1 MIANPFSLEGKTVLV
16 TGASSGIGRAI
27 AVECSK
33 MQAKLVITGRNVERL
48 SETLTMLEGNGHQQI
63 ITDLNDENHL
73 KNLVEQ
79 CANLNGVVLC
89 AGIDKRLPVKF
100 INKNDFDEIMQTNLF
115 APSFLMQQLLKK
127 KKIEKQSSIV
137 YISSIAAYSAD
148 MGHAMYSASKGALN
162 SFARV
167 MALELAPQQIRVN
180 CILPG
185 VVDTNIL
192 QSGMLTEEQFKEEE
206 KRYPLGRFGKP
217 EDIAFSAIYL
227 LSGASSWT
235 TGSLLTI
242 DGGIN
247 LK

>member
-1 MIANPFSLEGKTVLV
+1 MHNPFILENKTILV

-33 MQAKLVITGRNVERL
+33 MQAKLIITGRNVDRL
-48 SETLTMLEGNGHQQI
+48 SETLAMLEGEGHTHI
-63 ITDLNDENHL
+63 VADLTDDAQL
-73 KNLVEQ
+73 KELVEQ
-79 CANLNGVVLC
+79 MPNLNGVALC

-100 INKNDFDEIMQTNLF
+100 INKDDFDRVMQTNLF
-115 APSFLMQQLLKK
+115 SPSYLMQQLLKK
-127 KKIEKQSSIV
+127 KKIEKQSSV
-137 YISSIAAYSAD
+137 VFISSIAVFSAD

-167 MALELAPQQIRVN
+167 MALELASQQIRVN

-192 QSGMLTEEQFKEEE
+192 QSGTLTEEQFKEEE

-217 EDIAFSAIYL
+217 EDIAYSAVYL
-227 LSGASSWT
+227 LSDTSFWV
-235 TGSLLTI
+235 TGTLLTI
-242 DGGIN
+242 DGGIS

>member
-1 MIANPFSLEGKTVLV
+1 MHNPFSLENKTILI

-27 AVECSK
+27 AVECAN
-33 MQAKLVITGRNVERL
+33 MQAKLIITGRNAERL
-48 SETLTMLEGNGHQQI
+48 SEALAMLDGSGHTHIVADLTDDAQ
-63 ITDLNDENHL
+63 L
-73 KNLVEQ
+73 KELVEQ
-79 CANLNGVVLC
+79 MPNLNGVALC

-100 INKNDFDEIMQTNLF
+100 INKDDFDVVMQTNLF
-115 APSFLMQQLLKK
+115 SPSYLMQQLLKK

-137 YISSIAAYSAD
+137 FISSIAAYSAD

-167 MALELAPQQIRVN
+167 MALELASQQIRVN

-192 QSGMLTEEQFKEEE
+192 QSGTLTEEQFKEEE

-217 EDIAFSAIYL
+217 EDIAYLAVYL
-227 LSGASSWT
+227 LADASSWV

-247 LK
+247 LKQ

>member
-1 MIANPFSLEGKTVLV
+1 MNNPFSLENKTILV

-33 MQAKLVITGRNVERL
+33 MRAKLVITGRNAERL
-48 SETLTMLEGNGHQQI
+48 SETLAMLEGTEHTKI
-63 ITDLNDENHL
+63 VADLIDDVQL
-73 KNLVEQ
+73 KHLVEQ
-79 CANLNGVVLC
+79 TPNLNGVVLC

-100 INKNDFDEIMQTNLF
+100 INKDDFETVMQTNLF
-115 APSFLMQQLLKK
+115 SPSYLMQQLLKK
-127 KKIEKQSSIV
+127 KKVEKQASV
-137 YISSIAAYSAD
+137 VFISSIASYTAD

-162 SFARV
+162 AFARV

-180 CILPG
+180 CLLPG

-192 QSGMLTEEQFKEEE
+192 QSGTLTDEQFKEEE

-217 EDIAFSAIYL
+217 EDIAYSAVYL
-227 LSGASSWT
+227 LSGASSWI